1 MTVKTQ
7 YSSWL
12 GVCFENQFTVHTE
25 PKAALL
31 SSILSEDTHLKAQVV
46 RSPWFSNT
54 GPESHKDLFSVV
66 SRGPA
71 CLRWWPSCPLERRK
85 PRGVEWLSRK
95 VPSSPKIYNSLMWQF
110 QDLPRCQTFLTGE
123 TNFLLGVPLERGQ
136 DSVYSKDTFLFS
148 CDCIVGKFVR
158 ELDAKSVPFLKQ
170 T

>member
-12 GVCFENQFTVHTE
+12 GVCFENQFTIHTE

-31 SSILSEDTHLKAQVV
+31 SSILSENKTPTSKL

-54 GPESHKDLFSVV
+54 GPENHKDLFSAV
-66 SRGPA
+66 SRGLA

-85 PRGVEWLSRK
+85 PRGVEWLIHK
-95 VPSSPKIYNSLMWQF
+95 VPSSPKIYNSLTCQF
-110 QDLPRCQTFLTGE
+110 QDLPRCPTFLTGE
-123 TNFLLGVPLERGQ
+123 TNFLLGVPLEKGQ
-136 DSVYSKDTFLFS
+136 DSVYSKDSFLFS

-158 ELDAKSVPFLKQ
+158 KLDAKSVPFLKQ
-170 T
+170 M